1 MAQADAALISAGYN
15 WQLMRIE
22 NRPGGYSFLK
32 GISPYSGGVAALL
45 GFEIVHVRLERA
57 IPLER
62 GFAAIDQYLESQ
74 RRPRHALCAVE
85 LRSPRPF
92 TFQGFQEF
100 NQGYVSILQRWGLL
114 LDGVNPV
121 ARTNVAPHL
130 LAPGEPVVYGFSVT
144 VPAQNAPASFVIAG
158 SGELPE
164 GSLDPHDVIRRGETS
179 ADAMREK
186 AGFVMNLMSARLA
199 GLDASWKQVTATQV
213 YTVQNIH
220 PFIEQEILAAMQEAS
235 LQGIHWHYAR
245 PPIESIEYEMDLR
258 GCRLEVIL
266 A

>member
-1 MAQADAALISAGYN
+1 
-15 WQLMRIE
+15 MRIE

-32 GISPYSGGVAALL
+32 GISPYSGGVAALP
-45 GFEIVHVRLERA
+45 GFEIVHVRLERSV
-57 IPLER
+57 PLEP
-62 GFAAIDQYLESQ
+62 GFAAIDRYLESR

-100 NQGYVSILQRWGLL
+100 NQGYVSILRRWGLL
-114 LDGVNPV
+114 LGDVNPI

-130 LAPGEPVVYGFSVT
+130 LPPIEPVVYGFSVT
-144 VPAQNAPASFVIAG
+144 APAEDAPVSFVIAG

-164 GSLDPHDVIRRGETS
+164 GSLDPHDVVRRGEIST
-179 ADAMREK
+179 DAMREK
-186 AGFVMNLMSARLA
+186 ARFVMKLMSERLA
-199 GLDASWKQVTATQV
+199 GLDVSSKQVTATQV

-220 PFIEQEILAAMQEAS
+220 PLMEPEILTAMREAS
-235 LQGIHWHYAR
+235 ALGIHWHYAR

-258 GCRLEVIL
+258 GCRREEIL
-266 A
+266 AIT

>member
-1 MAQADAALISAGYN
+1 
-15 WQLMRIE
+15 MRIE

-32 GISPYSGGVAALL
+32 GISPYSGGVAALP

-57 IPLER
+57 VPLEP
-62 GFAAIDQYLESQ
+62 GFAAIDRYLESQ

-114 LDGVNPV
+114 LDAVNPV

-130 LAPGEPVVYGFSVT
+130 LAPVEPVVYGFSIT
-144 VPAQNAPASFVIAG
+144 VPAENAAASFVIAG

-179 ADAMREK
+179 TDAMREK
-186 AGFVMNLMSARLA
+186 ARFVMHLMSTRLT
-199 GLDASWKQVTATQV
+199 GLDVSWKQVTATQV

-220 PFIEQEILAAMQEAS
+220 PFIETEILTAMREAA
-235 LQGIHWHYAR
+235 LLGIHWHYAR

-258 GCRLEVIL
+258 GCRREEVL
-266 A
+266 AIT